1 MNGRLAV
8 ASITTANTWQ
18 NIYRISTECM
28 SAKVDISVVN
38 GNSSDVTCKVAF
50 CATTTPASNEF
61 TENGVLIA
69 ANGGRLI
76 MTDEKLSPGEYI
88 FVQTSIA
95 GCVVRVSG
103 DELVEV

>member
-8 ASITTANTWQ
+8 ATVTTANTWQ
-18 NIYRISTECM
+18 NIYRISTDCLRAEVC
-28 SAKVDISVVN
+28 VSVVN
-38 GNSSDVTCKVAF
+38 ANSSDVTCKVAF
-50 CATTTPASNEF
+50 CSTTTPAATEF
-61 TENGVLIA
+61 AENGVTIA

-76 MTDEKLSPGEYI
+76 LSDEKLSPGEYI

-103 DELVEV
+103 DELVEI